1 MKPVVAAGWAALRRR
16 PRRTLALL
24 GWALPEALPT
34 AACGLIMARAV
45 DRFLAGA
52 TGTGLGWLALLAVVG
67 AIGAIGA
74 RQGFRRLSDTVE
86 PFRDELVVGVVG
98 ASIDR
103 ATRDTGPAGD
113 DGAVARLTQQVE
125 IVRDTYA
132 GLIVTIRG
140 FALGSVAAM
149 LGMLSLSPV
158 LALLLVPPF
167 LLGLALCLATV
178 PRSVRRQ
185 REYVGASEAT
195 ATRAGLVASGAR
207 DVVASGTGADA
218 RAFVGEA
225 VDQQAGAE
233 RSLARLNSLRTLC
246 LGVGSWV
253 PLAAVL
259 LAAPWLIRRGLSA
272 GQIVGA
278 LTYVLQGLNPVL
290 RTVVQ
295 GIGAGALRY
304 AVTLERLLD
313 AARPT
318 ARTHSGS
325 ASGGWRATVTGH
337 DTGRAAVD
345 VVLHDVSFAY
355 GPHAEPVVDRLNL
368 TVPSGDHLAV
378 IGPSGIGKS
387 TLAGLL
393 CGLLTPDQG
402 TVLLGGRLAGE
413 YPALSLAA
421 TRTLIPQEAYLHG
434 GTLRENL
441 TYLNPAADDAYVH
454 TAVRTLG
461 AAALVE
467 RVGGLDARV
476 RPTELSAGERQLLA
490 LVRAYLAEAR
500 IVVLDEATCH
510 LSPETERRVE
520 LAFAA
525 REGTS
530 LVVIAH
536 RLSSALRARRI
547 LILDGRRAVVGDH
560 DSLLAG
566 VPLYGELIGHWSVE
580 SDQTVSSTVA
590 ASPDPA
596 GLPGDP
602 DRLDAG
608 TGAELADST
617 G

>member
-1 MKPVVAAGWAALRRR
+1 MKPVVAAGWSALRRR

-45 DRFLAGA
+45 DRFL
-52 TGTGLGWLALLAVVG
+52 TGDTVTGLSWLALLAVVG
-67 AIGAIGA
+67 AIGAVGS
-74 RQGFRRLSDTVE
+74 RQGFRRLSDIVE
-86 PFRDELVVGVVG
+86 PFRDELVVAVVG

-103 ATRDTGPAGD
+103 ATGDTGPAGD

-132 GLIVTIRG
+132 GLLVTIRG

-167 LLGLALCLATV
+167 LLGLVLCLATV

-185 REYVGASEAT
+185 REYVRASEST
-195 ATRAGLVASGAR
+195 ATRAGLVASGTR
-207 DVVASGTGADA
+207 DVVASGSGPDA
-218 RAFVGEA
+218 RAFVGES
-225 VDQQAGAE
+225 VDQQAAAE

-246 LGVGSWV
+246 LGIGSWV
-253 PLAAVL
+253 PLVAVL
-259 LAAPWLIRRGLSA
+259 LAAPWLIRRGLTA

-313 AARPT
+313 AG
-318 ARTHSGS
+318 RTHRVGGS
-325 ASGGWRATVTGH
+325 ARDAGAVR
-337 DTGRAAVD
+337 DTGLPAVD
-345 VVLHDVSFAY
+345 VVLHDVTFAY
-355 GPHAEPVVDRLNL
+355 GPHAEPVLDRLSL
-368 TVPSGDHLAV
+368 TVPVGDHLAV

-387 TLAGLL
+387 TLAGLM
-393 CGLLTPDQG
+393 CGLLTPDRG
-402 TVLLGGRLAGE
+402 TVLLGGRPVGE
-413 YPALSLAA
+413 HPAMALAA

-441 TYLNPAADDAYVH
+441 TYLNQGVDDAEVDD
-454 TAVRTLG
+454 AVRTLG
-461 AAALVE
+461 AEPLVD
-467 RVGGLDARV
+467 RIGGYDAPL
-476 RPTELSAGERQLLA
+476 RPVELSAGERQLLA

-500 IVVLDEATCH
+500 LVVLDEATCH
-510 LSPETERRVE
+510 LSPEAERRVE

-547 LILDGRRAVVGDH
+547 LILDGRHAVIGDH

-566 VPLYGELIGHWSVE
+566 VPLYGELIGHWTVE
-580 SDQTVSSTVA
+580 TEQTVSLPVT

-596 GLPGDP
+596 GFAGDP

-608 TGAELADST
+608 TGAELADTS